1 MYVPSFLQ
9 SSDRICGVGEWE
21 GGVGCCGEGMGDDGG
36 VFVGG
41 REVGAVAS
49 IRFSSSLILV
59 DFSGSAI
66 NVPANI
72 KMKIHVHCIYSC
84 LGGKAQ

>member
-1 MYVPSFLQ
+1 
-9 SSDRICGVGEWE
+9 
-21 GGVGCCGEGMGDDGG
+21 MGDDGG

-66 NVPANI
+66 NVPNWI
-72 KMKIHVHCIYSC
+72 P
-84 LGGKAQ
+84 